1 LISHFVT
8 LQPTSIA
15 SAHHFRLTEYNPW
28 QASNLCILLYTK
40 DAIGWIPM
48 DIQASRNLFVE
59 SSGLSR
65 KNCEKTTEYGYCVQG
80 QRIG

>member
-15 SAHHFRLTEYNPW
+15 SAHHFQLTEYNSW
-28 QASNLCILLYTK
+28 QANNLCILLYTK

-48 DIQASRNLFVE
+48 DIQASRHLLVE
-59 SSGLSR
+59 LSGISR
-65 KNCEKTTEYGYCVQG
+65 KNYEKTAEYEYCVQG